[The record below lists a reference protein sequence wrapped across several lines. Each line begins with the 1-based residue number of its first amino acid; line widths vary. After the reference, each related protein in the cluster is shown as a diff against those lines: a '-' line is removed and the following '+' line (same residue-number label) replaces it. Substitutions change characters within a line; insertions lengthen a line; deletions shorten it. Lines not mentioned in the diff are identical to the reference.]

1 MRYDKLIIMDDH
13 KRKEWEDMDPAL
25 RKNVM
30 NNLKHFTEEM
40 EASISIQL
48 LSNVIV
54 DLNNRICD
62 LENKIFQEG
71 KNGSNRNKE
80 G

>member
-1 MRYDKLIIMDDH
+1 MRYDKLIIMDED

-25 RKNVM
+25 RKRVM
-30 NNLKHFTEEM
+30 NHLKQFTDEM

-71 KNGSNRNKE
+71 IDGSHSNKE

>member
-1 MRYDKLIIMDDH
+1 MKYDKLIIMDED

-25 RKNVM
+25 RKSVM
-30 NNLKHFTEEM
+30 SNLKHFTDEM
-40 EASISIQL
+40 EACISIQL

-62 LENKIFQEG
+62 LENKVFQEG
-71 KNGSNRNKE
+71 KNGSNHNKE